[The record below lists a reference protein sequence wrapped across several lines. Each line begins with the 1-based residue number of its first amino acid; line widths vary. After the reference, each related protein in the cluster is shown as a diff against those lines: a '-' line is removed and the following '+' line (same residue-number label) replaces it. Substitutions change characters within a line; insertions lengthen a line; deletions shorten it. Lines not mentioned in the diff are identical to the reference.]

1 MVAQF
6 DIGEIL
12 RLRKSHTCGGY
23 RWEVV
28 RLGADIGIRCTT
40 CDRRLLMSR
49 SNLEKRIKTRE
60 IVSEIDEHN

>member
-12 RLRKSHTCGGY
+12 RLRKSHACGGY
-23 RWEVV
+23 QREVV

-60 IVSEIDEHN
+60 IVSEIDECN

>member
-12 RLRKSHTCGGY
+12 RLRKSHACGGY